1 MVPSLQAPYEMRPKY
16 VIPWCTPNK
25 TVRIESLFYF
35 YPLLMCE

>member
-1 MVPSLQAPYEMRPKY
+1 MVPSLGPVSQGACKY